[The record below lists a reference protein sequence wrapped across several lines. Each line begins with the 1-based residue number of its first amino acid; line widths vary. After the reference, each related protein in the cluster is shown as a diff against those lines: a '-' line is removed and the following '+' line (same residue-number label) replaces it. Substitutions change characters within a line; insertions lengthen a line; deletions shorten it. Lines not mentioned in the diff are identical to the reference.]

1 MKIDKNIS
9 VNYPIL
15 FKLFFT
21 IFTLLLISI
30 LFTSSLFAENFRTG
44 LASLQITPNA
54 RECAM
59 AGTGVVSA
67 IGPSAMYYNPS
78 LTGNLNSF
86 AININYT
93 KWFLDT
99 YEQSLFLVKPL
110 HFLNLGL
117 GVVNFNA
124 GKFDFRPDY
133 PTDEPTGYYKPND
146 FNFYLNLS
154 RTITKNSYSTSFG
167 ISGRYYYEKIYEY
180 DATGIGADAGFAVKF
195 PANVQIGFSII
206 NFGTTMK
213 FIREDFWLPT
223 RLLGGVS
230 YNVDFSN
237 TELKPKVKITSDLG
251 YLMYD
256 DKFEFNSG
264 IELSMKDKYFLRTG
278 YKFIDKTN
286 HLNFGF
292 GLIVKN
298 LRIEYA
304 FSPYSLNLNTT
315 HHFSL
320 SLGY

>member
-1 MKIDKNIS
+1 MKIDKSNSI
-9 VNYPIL
+9 NYTIL
-15 FKLFFT
+15 SKLFFT
-21 IFTLLLISI
+21 LLVFILITTCTT
-30 LFTSSLFAENFRTG
+30 FGENSRTG

-54 RECAM
+54 RECGM
-59 AGTGVVSA
+59 AGAGISSA
-67 IGPSAMYYNPS
+67 IGPSSMYYNPS

-86 AININYT
+86 AINLNYT

-110 HFLNLGL
+110 NIFNLGL

-124 GKFDFRPDY
+124 GKFDFRPDH

-154 RTITKNSYSTSFG
+154 RAITKDNYHMSFG

-180 DATGIGADAGFAVKF
+180 DATGIGADAGFTVKF
-195 PANVQIGFSII
+195 PSRIQIGFSIT

-223 RLLGGVS
+223 KLSGSAS
-230 YNVDFSN
+230 YNIDFNSTN
-237 TELKPKVKITSDLG
+237 IKPRINFTTDLG
-251 YLMYD
+251 YFIYD
-256 DKFEFNSG
+256 NKVNLNSG
-264 IELSMKDKYFLRTG
+264 IELSMKDRYFIRTG
-278 YKFIDKTN
+278 YKFTQESN

-292 GLIVKN
+292 GLIIKN

-304 FSPYSLNLNTT
+304 FSPYELNLSST
-315 HHFSL
+315 HHFSV
-320 SLGY
+320 SMGY